1 MGFVD
6 FFIKYGIICAING
19 GKYMVSEKDLENLS
33 DENLVKVLA
42 LLEDFEEILN
52 NKESGDNNE

>member
-1 MGFVD
+1 
-6 FFIKYGIICAING
+6 
-19 GKYMVSEKDLENLS
+19 MVSEKDLENLS

>member
-1 MGFVD
+1 
-6 FFIKYGIICAING
+6 
-19 GKYMVSEKDLENLS
+19 MVSEKDLENLS

-52 NKESGDNNE
+52 DKESGDNNE

>member
-1 MGFVD
+1 
-6 FFIKYGIICAING
+6 
-19 GKYMVSEKDLENLS
+19 MVSEKDLENLS

-52 NKESGDNNE
+52 NKKSGDNNE